1 MDLDELKIQLNKRL
15 EGNQSFEMVV
25 SNISSL
31 NNIKTNSVVSKIKK
45 SLLTEII
52 FSIIFIIVFVYIGLF
67 SKNSSI
73 KIYFSFFSII
83 ILAFSGLLFYLLRQT
98 NSLTSSSSSV
108 KENLKRLHFLLSEFV
123 KRYFQFTMLLI
134 PICVFFSGYLGYLDI
149 EHNINTAIFSNS
161 INLKKFAILFSFI
174 VLIFSVGMFFFTK
187 WYLRKLYGNHLAEIK
202 EMIDQLES

>member
-1 MDLDELKIQLNKRL
+1 MDLDELKLQLNKRL

-31 NNIKTNSVVSKIKK
+31 NSIKTNSVVSKIKK

-52 FSIIFIIVFVYIGLF
+52 FSIIFIVVFVYIGVF

-73 KIYFSFFSII
+73 KIYFSFFSLI

-108 KENLKRLHFLLSEFV
+108 KENLKRLHSLLLEFV

-134 PICVFFSGYLGYLDI
+134 PICLLFSGYLGYLDN
-149 EHNINTAIFSNS
+149 EHNIDNTMLSTS
-161 INLKKFAILFSFI
+161 INLKKYIILLIFT
-174 VLIFSVGMFFFTK
+174 VVIFSVGMFFFTK
-187 WYLRKLYGNHLAEIK
+187 WYLRKLYGNHLAEMK